1 MGRHE
6 TGADDRLTITNGWVN
21 SGYGE
26 DTLLEETLG
35 EGERF
40 GLAADKDRNDRAL
53 GRADLESDRLEPF
66 MHLAGVAPE
75 HLNALR
81 FRLHDFEGLEDST
94 DHGWSERGSEDEAA
108 GLVLYELDHLMRTG
122 DETTHGTERL
132 GKGPHDDLD
141 IVIDPKVMDHAAPL
155 RSDHTE

>member
-6 TGADDRLTITNGWVN
+6 TGADDRLAITNGWVDG
-21 SGYGE
+21 GYGE

-66 MHLAGVAPE
+66 VHLEGVAPE
-75 HLNALR
+75 HLDALR
-81 FRLHDFEGLEDST
+81 FRLHDFEGLEDSA
-94 DHGWSERGSEDEAA
+94 DHCWSKRGSEDEAT
-108 GLVLYELDHLMRTG
+108 GFMLHKFYHLMRTG
-122 DETTHGTERL
+122 DETTHGTEGL
-132 GKGPHDDLD
+132 GKGSHDDFY
-141 IVIDPKVMDHAAPL
+141 IVIDPVVMDHTAPL
-155 RSDHTE
+155 RSNDTE